1 MKGLW
6 FPILNN
12 LTNLIMEKRREIQEK
27 SSSIFFKVFNEY
39 GVDFSLEFWKEILSQ
54 IVLPLLEDIHLAVEI
69 PNKNTDNEFFK
80 QTIQDILEK
89 LNLFMLNQ
97 TAQSPTLRHLI
108 PEYIDTLALFI
119 SNINEKHIA

>member
-1 MKGLW
+1 M
-6 FPILNN
+6 
-12 LTNLIMEKRREIQEK
+12 
-27 SSSIFFKVFNEY
+27 
-39 GVDFSLEFWKEILSQ
+39 SQ

-69 PNKNTDNEFFK
+69 PNKKTDNEFFK